1 MVSLV
6 NLFNPEMIVIGGGM
20 AKMGDLLLA
29 PVRQVVKER
38 AFQLLA
44 QAVRIV
50 PGQLSDDAGVFGAA
64 IFALE
69 QGFGLAE
76 RYKG

>member
-1 MVSLV
+1 MNRVV
-6 NLFNPEMIVIGGGM
+6 IIGGGM
-20 AKMGDLLLA
+20 AKMGGLLFD

-38 AFQLLA
+38 AFRLSA

-50 PGQLSDDAGVFGAA
+50 PVRLGDDAGVFGAA

-69 QGFGLAE
+69 QKGLD
-76 RYKG
+76 